1 MYLSYVI
8 VNIKEVLYYIV
19 INVWYLAMS
28 DNQKDPQY
36 KLRWSEELRDKVM
49 LSAKEQNRSI
59 NQEIVARLEKSFN
72 EDNNQKMFSE
82 KETIHA
88 MQKLMSSIVSNAI
101 STLLQHGVDKDIVE
115 KIFVAKTKTPN

>member
-1 MYLSYVI
+1 VYLSYVI

>member
-59 NQEIVARLEKSFN
+59 NQEIVARLEKSFESDGN
-72 EDNNQKMFSE
+72 QVMLLEEDSIRAMEDMMSNILENAVNN
-82 KETIHA
+82 
-88 MQKLMSSIVSNAI
+88 
-101 STLLQHGVDKDIVE
+101 LLQQGVDRDVVQNAFTSK
-115 KIFVAKTKTPN
+115 AKKPT

>member
-59 NQEIVARLEKSFN
+59 NQEIVARLEKSFESDGINPN
-72 EDNNQKMFSE
+72 ELISE
-82 KETIHA
+82 VIGLNRLVDRLDETINILNERL
-88 MQKLMSSIVSNAI
+88 KSLES
-101 STLLQHGVDKDIVE
+101 
-115 KIFVAKTKTPN
+115 KTPN

>member
-8 VNIKEVLYYIV
+8 VNTKEVLYYIV

-88 MQKLMSSIVSNAI
+88 IQKLMSSIVSNAM